1 MTKQEAINYINSL
14 ADDVDLDVTILTN
27 TISSTEIEKLGI
39 SRQLLKY
46 YTDTGKIRTIA
57 CGKQK
62 RYILDD
68 IKKLRKYKKS
78 VSTLMKGSN

>member
-1 MTKQEAINYINSL
+1 MNKQEAINYINSL

-46 YTDTGKIRTIA
+46 YTDTGKIRTAA

-62 RYILDD
+62 RYVLDD
-68 IKKLRKYKKS
+68 IKKLKKYKD
-78 VSTLMKGSN
+78 

>member
-1 MTKQEAINYINSL
+1 MNKQEAINYINSL

-46 YTDTGKIRTIA
+46 YTDTGKIRTVA

-68 IKKLRKYKKS
+68 IKKLKKYKD
-78 VSTLMKGSN
+78 

>member
-46 YTDTGKIRTIA
+46 YTDIGKIRTIA

-62 RYILDD
+62 RYVLDD
-68 IKKLRKYKKS
+68 IKKLKKYKKS
-78 VSTLMKGSN
+78 ASTLMKGSK